1 MEPCH
6 VVNSDV
12 PCCPSSQHTETIQDS
27 TIEEEDLRQQK
38 RRAAASQL
46 AAFHAER
53 QRQIRDRQE
62 KNRQKDASTVSRV
75 ESASSSASVA
85 VPASLASAFNSDE
98 LSAAFQKILQSPG
111 AADVLRNTMRDGVV
125 GSALCVG
132 DMEDASRSVTSA
144 HFKNERSVAQIFEA
158 VDKFVWTGPEP
169 HAFDRFF
176 SPVEDLR
183 RLREYSTPSL
193 ADMWEQMT
201 CGDPLACC
209 SHEHVNDHLPSCAM
223 VGYAVTLKIGPSRN
237 TPEVSS
243 TLRRFVEYVETLPN
257 VSKIVVVQDLHD
269 SRRSVWDMAL
279 VEALRVHSVVGCITD
294 GGLRYVEE
302 MGRVGFHAVGKG
314 LCVAGARGVQMSWGC
329 DVEAFGV
336 RVSPAQL
343 VHSDKH
349 GFFVVPLQDEVSL
362 VASINAGCQDR
373 MPH

>member
-132 DMEDASRSVTSA
+132 DMEDASRSA